1 MAEGEKD
8 HWDEDKYLKGLQK
21 EESESGKYSL
31 WVHVKNGI
39 TITDEDPDAT
49 AKNNPS
55 YTYSYNGD
63 GRLQYIDMSFGSD
76 TWRKT
81 LAYTSGR
88 LTNVSAWVLQ

>member
-1 MAEGEKD
+1 MGEGEED

-49 AKNNPS
+49 AKNNGVYTFS
-55 YTYSYNGD
+55 YDGD
-63 GRLQYIDMSFGSD
+63 GRLQCINITFNAT

-81 LAYTSGR
+81 LSYTTGR
-88 LTNVSAWVLQ
+88 LTGISAWVKQ